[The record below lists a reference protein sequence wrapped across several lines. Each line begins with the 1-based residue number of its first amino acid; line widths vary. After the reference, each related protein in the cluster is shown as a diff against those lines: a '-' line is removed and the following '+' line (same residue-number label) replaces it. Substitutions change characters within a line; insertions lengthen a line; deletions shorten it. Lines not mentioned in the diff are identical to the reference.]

1 MSGSQDSEECS
12 EQQFWVRVWY
22 KPQNWYISK
31 KKDTFKIIETLYMS
45 GHEHRQETGTLYE
58 NIASQNEKSFLV
70 APGNFKV

>member
-1 MSGSQDSEECS
+1 
-12 EQQFWVRVWY
+12 
-22 KPQNWYISK
+22 
-31 KKDTFKIIETLYMS
+31 MS

>member
-1 MSGSQDSEECS
+1 MSGSEDSEECS

-31 KKDTFKIIETLYMS
+31 KKDTFEN
-45 GHEHRQETGTLYE
+45 HWNFVHVWAWHRQETGTLYE

-70 APGNFKV
+70 ALGNFKV

>member
-1 MSGSQDSEECS
+1 M
-12 EQQFWVRVWY
+12 FRATVL
-22 KPQNWYISK
+22 SK
-31 KKDTFKIIETLYMS
+31 SDTNLKIDIFPRKKIPLKIIETLSMS

>member
-1 MSGSQDSEECS
+1 MSGSEDSEECS

-31 KKDTFKIIETLYMS
+31 KKDTFKNHLTLYMS
-45 GHEHRQETGTLYE
+45 GHEHRQETGILYE

>member
-1 MSGSQDSEECS
+1 MSGSEDSEECS

-31 KKDTFKIIETLYMS
+31 KKDTFKNHLTFYMS

>member
-1 MSGSQDSEECS
+1 M
-12 EQQFWVRVWY
+12 FRATVL
-22 KPQNWYISK
+22 SK
-31 KKDTFKIIETLYMS
+31 SDTNHKIDIFPRKKIPLKIIETLYMS